1 LGDYQEQKKVVQKEQ
16 EQENGDDQTLAICPN
31 CNAEVPEDALFC
43 PECRFALK
51 QRTCPKC
58 GKGNPMSADICQFCH
73 AWLLENQC
81 KFCYAKISQE
91 DQFCPE
97 CGKPQA
103 GLPCPKC
110 GQISIFD
117 FCKNCGTPVTKEAI
131 TEINTAKAEMV
142 KPASDAKLAQTAA
155 IQAQIIKLETIIN
168 SEPEQDDSKLQRL
181 DVVNEEDEHRKR
193 QRQAQAQKET
203 LEKQLTQQPLQ
214 SVVVS
219 KEEAMKQAKENAKKK
234 FSTPQAARRWHLAR
248 RHPDAI
254 GWLCNYADVVHL
266 YSEGGPDDCHDPS
279 KGGCDYF
286 GEIYKDGNGWNRPK
300 I

>member
-1 LGDYQEQKKVVQKEQ
+1 MGNYQEQKKAGQKEQ
-16 EQENGDDQTLAICPN
+16 EQTSRDDQNLAICPN

-51 QRTCPKC
+51 QRICPKC

-73 AWLLENQC
+73 TWLLENQC
-81 KFCYAKISQE
+81 KFCYAKLSQE

-131 TEINTAKAEMV
+131 AEISAAKAEIV
-142 KPASDAKLAQTAA
+142 KPTSDAQLAQTAA
-155 IQAQIIKLETIIN
+155 IQAQIIRPETIIN

-181 DVVNEEDEHRKR
+181 DVVNEEDEHRKQ
-193 QRQAQAQKET
+193 QRQAQAQKEAH
-203 LEKQLTQQPLQ
+203 EKQFTQLSQAVLL
-214 SVVVS
+214 S
-219 KEEAMKQAKENAKKK
+219 KEEAMEQAKENAKKK

-254 GWLCNYADVVHL
+254 GWLCNYAEVVHL

-286 GEIYKDGNGWNRPK
+286 GEIEVDGDGFNRPK
-300 I
+300 K

>member
-1 LGDYQEQKKVVQKEQ
+1 MGNYQELKKSGQKEQ
-16 EQENGDDQTLAICPN
+16 EQTSGDDQTLAICPN

-58 GKGNPMSADICQFCH
+58 GKGNSMSADICQYCH
-73 AWLLENQC
+73 TWLLENQC
-81 KFCYAKISQE
+81 KFCYAEISPE
-91 DQFCPE
+91 DTFCLE
-97 CGKPQA
+97 CGKPRS
-103 GLPCPKC
+103 GIPCPKC

-131 TEINTAKAEMV
+131 AESIAAKAETV
-142 KPASDAKLAQTAA
+142 NTAPAAQTVP
-155 IQAQIIKLETIIN
+155 IQTQTAQPKTII
-168 SEPEQDDSKLQRL
+168 SEPEQDDSK
-181 DVVNEEDEHRKR
+181 R
-193 QRQAQAQKET
+193 QRFDEVQPRQTQTSKET
-203 LEKQLTQQPLQ
+203 QAQQPLQ
-214 SVVVS
+214 PVS
-219 KEEAMKQAKENAKKK
+219 KKEAMEQAKENAKKK
-234 FSTPQAARRWHLAR
+234 FSTPQAARRWHMAR

-286 GEIYKDGNGWNRPK
+286 GEIYKDGNGWYRAK
-300 I
+300 